1 MNKLANRPGLSH
13 DKAIVRTLKVVRQL
27 VLHRMQDFFDRD
39 YPGFLYEAASLM
51 ALRQSRLFRQ
61 VFEAFEPTDE
71 ELLIFLIALTPH
83 LDSTLYNLQIEQ
95 FLPDGGEL
103 PEFGGVKGTNFRG
116 VLPTGE
122 TAVFLLNAG
131 TPKKRLA
138 IQKILS
144 PENRLAKFQLL
155 QMEEVNEGEPLMSG
169 KLLLD
174 PEVIEQFTFG
184 EILPPKFSTA
194 FGAEVISTEL
204 DWKDLVLG
212 EQAHREINDIQIWLD
227 HHQQLFD
234 DWGMRRALKP
244 GYRSLFYGPPGTG
257 KTLTATLLG
266 KRIGRTVYRVDI
278 SKIVSK
284 YVGETEKNLATI
296 FDKAINKNWI
306 LFFDE
311 ADSIFGK
318 RTQVKESQDKYANQE
333 VAYLLQRV
341 EQFPGLVIL
350 ATNFKSNIDE
360 AFFRRFQSI
369 IHFPLPNAEER
380 LALWQNAF
388 PKQAVLT
395 PEIDLKE
402 LALNHEV
409 SGSVIINIV
418 QFTCLRAISRKE
430 ATIKP
435 EDIEEGLQKE
445 YLKLG
450 RVYS

>member
-1 MNKLANRPGLSH
+1 MNKLSTKSSLSSP
-13 DKAIVRTLKVVRQL
+13 KAIAWTLKVVRQL
-27 VLHRMQDFFDRD
+27 VQHRMRDFFDRD

-51 ALRQSRLFRQ
+51 ALRQSRLFRK
-61 VFEAFEPTDE
+61 VFSAFEPTDE
-71 ELLIFLIALTPH
+71 ELLIFIIALTPH

-103 PEFGGVKGTNFRG
+103 PEFGGVKGNNFRG

-122 TAVFLLNAG
+122 TTIFLLNAS
-131 TPKKRLA
+131 TPDKRLA

-155 QMEEVNEGEPLMSG
+155 QIEEVNEGEPLMSG
-169 KLLLD
+169 RLLLD

-184 EILPPKFSTA
+184 EVLPPKFSTA

-204 DWKDLVLG
+204 DWQDLILG
-212 EQAHREINDIQIWLD
+212 QQGHKEINDIQIWLD
-227 HHQQLFD
+227 YNQKLFD
-234 DWGMRRALKP
+234 DWGMSRALKP
-244 GYRSLFYGPPGTG
+244 GYRALFYGPPGTG

-266 KRIGRTVYRVDI
+266 KRIGREVYRVDI

-369 IHFPLPNAEER
+369 IHFPLPNYEER
-380 LALWQNAF
+380 LSLWQNAF
-388 PKQAVLT
+388 PKQAILA
-395 PEIDLKE
+395 PEVNLEE
-402 LALNHEV
+402 LALNHEI
-409 SGSVIINIV
+409 SGSIIINIV
-418 QFTCLRAISRKE
+418 QFTCLRTISRQE
-430 ATIKP
+430 DIIRL

-450 RVYS
+450 RIYS